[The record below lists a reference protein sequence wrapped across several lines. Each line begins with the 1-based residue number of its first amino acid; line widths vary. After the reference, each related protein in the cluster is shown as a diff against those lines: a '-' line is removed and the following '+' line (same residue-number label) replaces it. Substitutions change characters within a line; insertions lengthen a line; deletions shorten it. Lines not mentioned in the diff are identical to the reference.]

1 MREKP
6 FLVILLIL
14 VVGPRSSGRVV
25 PASLLKDN
33 LLTNGAAAI
42 SNMHLERHS
51 IAENQKWW

>member
-14 VVGPRSSGRVV
+14 VVGPRSCWVV

-51 IAENQKWW
+51 IAENQK